1 MNSMKGSMATGRIL
15 LVDDDTAIREGVA
28 EGLAFEGYRTEGV
41 SNGQE
46 ALDWLDRE
54 GLPAMVLLDL
64 LMPVMNGA
72 QLLERLRADP
82 RWAGVPAVLMSAAI
96 PSREALSRAD
106 AYLAKPFD
114 LEDVIEA
121 VARWCGPPAG
131 EAPAGSPAG
140 EPDAAG

>member
-1 MNSMKGSMATGRIL
+1 MATRPIL
-15 LVDDDTAIREGVA
+15 LVDDDAAIREGVA

-46 ALDWLDRE
+46 ALEWLDRE

-106 AYLAKPFD
+106 AYLVKPFD
-114 LEDVIEA
+114 LEDVIAA
-121 VARWCGPPAG
+121 VARWCGPPGGAAPPG
-131 EAPAGSPAG
+131 PPAGG
-140 EPDAAG
+140 PDAAG

>member
-1 MNSMKGSMATGRIL
+1 MGRAMPTGRIL
-15 LVDDDTAIREGVA
+15 LVDDDVAIREGVA
-28 EGLAFEGYRTEGV
+28 EGLAFEGYWTEGV

-46 ALDWLDRE
+46 ALEWLDRE
-54 GLPAMVLLDL
+54 GRPAMVLLDL

-82 RWAGVPAVLMSAAI
+82 RWAAVPAVLMSAAI

-114 LEDVIEA
+114 LAQVVAA
-121 VARWCGPPAG
+121 VSRWCGPPAG
-131 EAPAGSPAG
+131 SAPPAPGNPG
-140 EPDAAG
+140 EPNLAS

>member
-15 LVDDDTAIREGVA
+15 LVDDDAAIREGVA
-28 EGLAFEGYRTEGV
+28 EGLAFEGYRIEGV

-96 PSREALSRAD
+96 PSREALSRAN

-114 LEDVIEA
+114 LEEVVAA

-131 EAPAGSPAG
+131 GAPAGSPAG

>member
-1 MNSMKGSMATGRIL
+1 MNAMKGSMAAGRIL
-15 LVDDDTAIREGVA
+15 LVDDDASIREGVA

-82 RWAGVPAVLMSAAI
+82 RWASVPAVLMSAAI

-114 LEDVIEA
+114 LEDVVAA
-121 VARWCGPPAG
+121 VTRWCGPPAG
-131 EAPAGSPAG
+131 DAPAGSPAG